1 MAIALGLQGLFRYVH
16 LDWDQSLH
24 LYKKLVKGNWIQEFS
39 RAIDIYTG
47 KIKGFKDVP
56 EDQYMREETLK
67 GDLKIRIRNI
77 ITVELERWAG
87 ISTGVEKAKPVAPK
101 VVQKPAPVVEDD
113 NPYADNPYAPTHS
126 P

>member
-1 MAIALGLQGLFRYVH
+1 MVIALGLQGLFRYMH

-56 EDQYMREETLK
+56 EEQYMRE
-67 GDLKIRIRNI
+67 
-77 ITVELERWAG
+77 
-87 ISTGVEKAKPVAPK
+87 
-101 VVQKPAPVVEDD
+101 
-113 NPYADNPYAPTHS
+113 
-126 P
+126 

>member
-113 NPYADNPYAPTHS
+113 NPYADNPYAPTPS

>member
-1 MAIALGLQGLFRYVH
+1 
-16 LDWDQSLH
+16 
-24 LYKKLVKGNWIQEFS
+24 
-39 RAIDIYTG
+39 
-47 KIKGFKDVP
+47 
-56 EDQYMREETLK
+56 MREETLK

-113 NPYADNPYAPTHS
+113 NPYADNPYAPTPS
-126 P
+126 PQAAPQ